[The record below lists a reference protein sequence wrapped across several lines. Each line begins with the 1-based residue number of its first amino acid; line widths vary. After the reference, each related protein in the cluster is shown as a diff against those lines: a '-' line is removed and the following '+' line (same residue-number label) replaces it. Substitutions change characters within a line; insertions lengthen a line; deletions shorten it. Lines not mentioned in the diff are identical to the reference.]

1 MTIESTIA
9 GSWYPGTEREIRA
22 IAEKWEKR
30 VGGEKSMPALPDKPN
45 ALLMPHAGWAYSGEI
60 AWRAARLVRGMK
72 YNRVVVLAPSHR
84 AWIENRLVAPEA
96 ESVSTPLG
104 KIVID
109 KEWLDRLALMAP
121 VARNNRIHA
130 AEHSAQIEYPLLQ
143 LALGTGFTIVPLVMG
158 SFGRDQMAMCA
169 RALARLM
176 DDKTLLVI
184 SSDFTHYGTDFS
196 YAPYGTSGGEDGR
209 QSADTS
215 RSNSPCAR
223 FPGNRRSLVWLMR
236 RRPTPKETSRA
247 SCATRPQLDALNG
260 PAREG
265 RFLMPKRGRTFS
277 ASPVVQWKVRLKA
290 FPIPVPHS
298 QFPILQ
304 LTRRWAHS

>member
-30 VGGEKSMPALPDKPN
+30 VGGEKSMPTLPDKPN
-45 ALLMPHAGWAYSGEI
+45 VLLMPHAGWAYSGEI

-130 AEHSAQIEYPLLQ
+130 AEHKSSIRSSSLRWG
-143 LALGTGFTIVPLVMG
+143 LA
-158 SFGRDQMAMCA
+158 S
-169 RALARLM
+169 RL
-176 DDKTLLVI
+176 
-184 SSDFTHYGTDFS
+184 F
-196 YAPYGTSGGEDGR
+196 
-209 QSADTS
+209 
-215 RSNSPCAR
+215 
-223 FPGNRRSLVWLMR
+223 
-236 RRPTPKETSRA
+236 
-247 SCATRPQLDALNG
+247 
-260 PAREG
+260 
-265 RFLMPKRGRTFS
+265 
-277 ASPVVQWKVRLKA
+277 
-290 FPIPVPHS
+290 
-298 QFPILQ
+298 
-304 LTRRWAHS
+304 RW